1 MFVQNEADAIINNEN
16 IVLHILQHHTII
28 AIVCFS
34 LYTFTALTFEQMTK
48 ILF

>member
-16 IVLHILQHHTII
+16 IVLHILQHHTI
-28 AIVCFS
+28 AIVFFS